1 MTTYVPLLVIAR
13 DYLFTSDRDSTFDV
27 VQKRKGLTTCTA
39 LVVEEA
45 KSHFI
50 WILADAPR
58 EGNGFSARHPSR
70 EHGYYEQFRGYRSGT
85 GHHYEQRKT
94 KVNDW

>member
-1 MTTYVPLLVIAR
+1 MTTYVHLLVIAR

-45 KSHFI
+45 KSHLI
-50 WILADAPR
+50 HLETGRCPEGGEWILSPSFEQGTWILRATPR
-58 EGNGFSARHPSR
+58 L
-70 EHGYYEQFRGYRSGT
+70 
-85 GHHYEQRKT
+85 
-94 KVNDW
+94 